1 MHLKYRYAVLHH
13 YGGSRVHR
21 DREINFTSNVDLLKY
36 FNNSKIK
43 ILKKDGIFFCYKTA
57 LTSTKLHYQIKSL
70 VMSLSS
76 SNKVGNPVKKKIVLI
91 SHISEGH
98 PLRRL
103 RPLGDK

>member
-1 MHLKYRYAVLHH
+1 
-13 YGGSRVHR
+13 VHR
-21 DREINFTSNVDLLKY
+21 DREINFPSNVDQLKY
-36 FNNSKIK
+36 FNKSKIK
-43 ILKKDGIFFCYKTA
+43 ILKNDGIFFFVIKLHLPSA
-57 LTSTKLHYQIKSL
+57 TKLHYQIKSL

>member
-1 MHLKYRYAVLHH
+1 MSGKLLGRVFDSAPSQFFFVIKLHLPQ
-13 YGGSRVHR
+13 
-21 DREINFTSNVDLLKY
+21 
-36 FNNSKIK
+36 
-43 ILKKDGIFFCYKTA
+43 
-57 LTSTKLHYQIKSL
+57 LHYQLKSL